1 MRRKLRCVILKRLKR
16 AKATADFLRRLGVPT
31 PQWWILAL
39 SGKRWWRK
47 AGSPPAQHAMN
58 KEWFAKQKL
67 IDPVQWYET
76 FKDDR
81 NRRGT
86 EQVCPVA

>member
-1 MRRKLRCVILKRLKR
+1 
-16 AKATADFLRRLGVPT
+16 
-31 PQWWILAL
+31 
-39 SGKRWWRK
+39 
-47 AGSPPAQHAMN
+47 MN